1 MLCRE
6 VSIMLVQ
13 ILRSSILRSALR
25 PAAVVFV
32 AVAASA
38 CNSRETAFQGELV
51 VVPRGPDDECVTVPG
66 RLQLDGINQAGST
79 SVSGLELCGNPFVRR
94 ELPAGL
100 YSASWQPDSEQDGSQ
115 PGEAWALRDPAI
127 INVLP
132 GQTTTLRVRQI
143 DGDAQLLS
151 QVR

>member
-1 MLCRE
+1 MLCAE

-13 ILRSSILRSALR
+13 ILQSSTFRS
-25 PAAVVFV
+25 AAVVLV
-32 AVAASA
+32 ALAASA
-38 CNSRETAFQGELV
+38 CNVSETPPRGELI
-51 VVPRGPDDECVTVPG
+51 VVPRGPDDECVTVSG

-79 SVSGLELCGNPFVRR
+79 SVSGVELCGNPFVRR

-100 YSASWQPDSEQDGSQ
+100 YSASWQPDSEHGSF
-115 PGEAWALRDPAI
+115 PGEAWALRAPAI

-143 DGDAQLLS
+143 DDDAQLLS
-151 QVR
+151 QIH

>member
-1 MLCRE
+1 MLVVE

-13 ILRSSILRSALR
+13 ILRSSFFR
-25 PAAVVFV
+25 PAAIFLV

-38 CNSRETAFQGELV
+38 CNAIETPSAGELV

-66 RLQLDGINQAGST
+66 RLRLDGMQAGSAT
-79 SVSGLELCGNPFVRR
+79 VSGVELCGNPVVRR

-100 YSASWQPDSEQDGSQ
+100 YSASWQPESDPDAAAASDVWE
-115 PGEAWALRDPAI
+115 LRDPAI

-132 GQTTTLRVRQI
+132 GQITILRVRQI
-143 DGDAQLLS
+143 DSDAQLLS
-151 QVR
+151 RAR